1 MPKGHHGSIAK
12 EKSLVMPRI
21 RTGRKR
27 RGRKLASTLKQ
38 KPMAVERKE
47 PQTGEWV
54 PALKERIMVLGLP
67 SPEDWNENYMG
78 NSSWYFVCSSWCYR
92 F

>member
-1 MPKGHHGSIAK
+1 MPKGHHGSVVK

-47 PQTGEWV
+47 PQTGEMAV
-54 PALKERIMVLGLP
+54 GSSTERTHHGPGPA
-67 SPEDWNENYMG
+67 
-78 NSSWYFVCSSWCYR
+78 
-92 F
+92 